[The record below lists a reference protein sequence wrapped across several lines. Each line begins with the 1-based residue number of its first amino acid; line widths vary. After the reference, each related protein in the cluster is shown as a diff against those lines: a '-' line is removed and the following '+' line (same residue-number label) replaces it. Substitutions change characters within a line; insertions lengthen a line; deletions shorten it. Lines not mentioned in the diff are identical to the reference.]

1 MFLRFATAPPPQAR
15 DRISPFLRDLRD
27 IPNHA
32 LRIRSQTQASEE
44 PHAENTATLPTTTI
58 LSLGLGFIGAAL
70 VAIVLTLFLRYYL
83 VTRVY
88 PDRRPPP
95 REGGFWAR
103 FGGWWDTFL
112 AGYGS
117 AYWEPRYVV
126 RRRPRRPEMWEVI
139 LDEKAAARGRDSRMS
154 GSTEGEVEEKEKE
167 REKEKEK
174 EKERQQEEMKGKEKG
189 KGKAKADE
197 VKTVDFAGG
206 SRDPVPRGPGV
217 RLVRVSEE
225 EEELGEL
232 TQVSYLTQS
241 FS

>member
-1 MFLRFATAPPPQAR
+1 MFLRFATAPPPPPPRAR
-15 DRISPFLRDLRD
+15 DRISPLLASLRSLRTLPD
-27 IPNHA
+27 HGEPQR
-32 LRIRSQTQASEE
+32 LRIRASEPSE
-44 PHAENTATLPTTTI
+44 TTQAENTATLPTTTI

-88 PDRRPPP
+88 QDRAGAPPP
-95 REGGFWAR
+95 VREGGFWAR

-139 LDEKAAARGRDSRMS
+139 LDEKAAGRGRDSRCS
-154 GSTEGEVEEKEKE
+154 GTTASTEGEGEKEGD
-167 REKEKEK
+167 
-174 EKERQQEEMKGKEKG
+174 KGKEKLNFD
-189 KGKAKADE
+189 DE
-197 VKTVDFAGG
+197 RGDVGMAGR
-206 SRDPVPRGPGV
+206 SRDPVRGPGV

-232 TQVSYLTQS
+232 TQVS
-241 FS
+241 

>member
-15 DRISPFLRDLRD
+15 NRISPFLRDLRD

-70 VAIVLTLFLRYYL
+70 VAILLTLFLRYYL

-154 GSTEGEVEEKEKE
+154 GSTEGEGEKEKE
-167 REKEKEK
+167 REE
-174 EKERQQEEMKGKEKG
+174 ERPQQEAKGKEKG
-189 KGKAKADE
+189 KGKE
-197 VKTVDFAGG
+197 EPREGVKSVDFVGG
-206 SRDPVPRGPGV
+206 SRDPGRGPGV
-217 RLVRVSEE
+217 RLVHVSET
-225 EEELGEL
+225 EELGEL
-232 TQVSYLTQS
+232 TQVSYTS
-241 FS
+241 SV